1 MSFQPLPPVAGV
13 EIEDMPTLDAIER
26 AHALLDQA
34 DEAFREGS
42 RAGGMFMLGKAA
54 HLLEA
59 LGAGEGE
66 A

>member
-1 MSFQPLPPVAGV
+1 MSFAPLPSVAGV

-26 AHALLDQA
+26 AHSYLDQA
-34 DEAFREGS
+34 EESFREGS
-42 RAGGMFMLGKAA
+42 RAGGMFLLGKAA